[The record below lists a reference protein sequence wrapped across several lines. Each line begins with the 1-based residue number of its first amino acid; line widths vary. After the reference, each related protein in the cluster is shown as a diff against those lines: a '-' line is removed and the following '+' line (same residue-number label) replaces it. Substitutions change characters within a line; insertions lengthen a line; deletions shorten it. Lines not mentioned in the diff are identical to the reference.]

1 MSKVV
6 IVVSASIFNTSTV
19 LPCPSYHH
27 PAPRSEGEQQGAKVI
42 ITGGRSYD
50 YEDEGGEETYPG
62 T

>member
-19 LPCPSYHH
+19 LPSYHH

-50 YEDEGGEETYPG
+50 YEDEGGDISNYPG
-62 T
+62 R

>member
-19 LPCPSYHH
+19 LPSCHH

-42 ITGGRSYD
+42 NTGGLS
-50 YEDEGGEETYPG
+50 YEDEAGDKETYPG